1 MKPLLSFIWLNVLL
15 VLFGM
20 STLQTARAQEAAGEH
35 QLSPGDSIDI
45 RVYQETDLD
54 AAKVLVSK
62 EGRVSV
68 QLVGEVDVQ
77 GMTVN
82 QAARAIETRLKN
94 GYLVNPKVT
103 VNISGFKQQRFT
115 VLGSVNKPGA
125 YNYPSGQVITVSE
138 AVGMAGGYKAGAKE
152 SDIKIT
158 RPGIKEP
165 MKVNGKTQG
174 DTQIKANDVIKVE
187 ESPF

>member
-1 MKPLLSFIWLNVLL
+1 MKPLFSFIWLHVLMAL
-15 VLFGM
+15 LG
-20 STLQTARAQEAAGEH
+20 LATAQSLHAQESTGEH

-54 AAKVLVSK
+54 SAKVLVSK

-77 GMTVN
+77 GLTVT
-82 QAARAIETRLKN
+82 QAARAIEARLKN

-103 VNISGFKQQRFT
+103 VNISGFAQKRFT

-158 RPGIKEP
+158 RPGVKEP
-165 MKVNGKTQG
+165 IKVNGKTQG